1 MERNGMNSKLIFVL
15 LALFGLMA
23 SSCSDCDDGT
33 VLSRYDDVGFMYSPT
48 LLSGSVEYI
57 STMTPEKIKVVTLD
71 EMLDPVDSFEIAA
84 MPELNKTSVFSV
96 NERDYKYPYVKIVP
110 IFQVS
115 EKFQMEFPQYVR
127 LTENNSQIKLN
138 LYASLASGRIE
149 KLVHENKKT
158 MMPLNGKL
166 SRNWRLIL
174 MILQLVPITEIF
186 VDYIRFGMGTA

>member
-15 LALFGLMA
+15 LALFGLME

-71 EMLDPVDSFEIAA
+71 EMLDPVDSFEITA

-127 LTENNSQIKLN
+127 L
-138 LYASLASGRIE
+138 
-149 KLVHENKKT
+149 
-158 MMPLNGKL
+158 MMQLNGKL

-186 VDYIRFGMGTA
+186 VDYIRFGMGTAWMI